1 MWLVTTNQ
9 EFVQLLATR
18 HPFHDLE
25 AIDAGQLSDDEVGT
39 IPRWWIDAQTSSN
52 PVDVALRAWEN
63 ALPGQLPRITR
74 IIRDA
79 APAIRLCRAT
89 LSEGG
94 RTAMVLAYIFG
105 KANPS
110 YFQVAYGLAPLP
122 QNEIPLFT
130 AGIDHG
136 LRTFYTTVQN
146 GFFNEDPIGLMPAQD
161 MPRISNFGEAA
172 DFEYVGQSR
181 DPVNNELR
189 FVEIVKSELP
199 DIDQLVGVCRDAS
212 DNAVAL
218 DTRDD
223 TGRVWEMWHGGLER
237 VDKTLWEAIDE
248 WVTRLFG
255 IDDNQ

>member
-1 MWLVTTNQ
+1 MTTDQ
-9 EFVQLLATR
+9 KVVQLLATR

-25 AIDAGQLSDDEVGT
+25 AINADQLSDDEAGT
-39 IPRWWIDAQTSSN
+39 IPRWWIDAQTASN

-63 ALPGQLPRITR
+63 AIPGQLPRTTL

-79 APAIRLCRAT
+79 APSLRLCRAT
-89 LSEGG
+89 LSESG
-94 RTAMVLAYIFG
+94 RTAVVLAYIFG
-105 KANPS
+105 EANPS
-110 YFQVAYGLAPLP
+110 YFQVAYGLAPL
-122 QNEIPLFT
+122 QHNEIPLFT

-181 DPVNNELR
+181 DPVSNELR
-189 FVEIVKSELP
+189 FVEIPESELP
-199 DIDQLVGVCRDAS
+199 EIDQLVGVCRDAS

-223 TGRVWEMWHGGLER
+223 SGRVWEMWHGGLER
-237 VDKTLWEAIDE
+237 IDKTLWEAIDE

-255 IDDNQ
+255 IDDH